1 MLALSTLYRSEHWL
15 RSRNFVLGLFGA
27 WIALF
32 LLTSMQPLNTL
43 MVPGLDLPLGFF
55 MPLQAAVIVF
65 ATNWRSKAV
74 QRGCPQGSST
84 PVRQLPSQHKGTR
97 YHALRGHE

>member
-1 MLALSTLYRSEHWL
+1 MLALSTLYRSEYWL

-32 LLTSMQPLNTL
+32 FLTSMQPLNTL
-43 MVPGLDLPLGFF
+43 MVPGLDLPLGFY

-65 ATNWRSKAV
+65 AVMVYRFTRATRSF
-74 QRGCPQGSST
+74 G
-84 PVRQLPSQHKGTR
+84 
-97 YHALRGHE
+97 